1 MEINPYYN
9 GTAAILALVGKKLCN
24 DTWTPDCTKLI
35 VDYAKENQKEK
46 MPVKNYVNEF
56 IKKPRRGTGITVRF
70 DKCMRELRRVTKR
83 IMTSNKRIDNSRFV
97 TIRYY
102 SRMEHPIK
110 KENMSFPRFYDFY
123 KTPGWNVSDSVSC
136 GLWGG
141 EFHPYNP
148 MCFLTCYMTPCID
161 EAIRSMSQAEY
172 RQLYTTPY
180 YGCRGYIERSDFST
194 GRVNRLPIKSEFRY
208 GQFVHTI

>member
-9 GTAAILALVGKKLCN
+9 GTAAVIAHVGQKMCN
-24 DTWTPDCTKLI
+24 DNWTQDCTKLI
-35 VDYAKENQKEK
+35 VEHAKEMQKER
-46 MPVKNYVNEF
+46 MPVKNYINEVF
-56 IKKPRRGTGITVRF
+56 KKPRRGTGITVKF

-97 TIRYY
+97 TIRYFI
-102 SRMEHPIK
+102 RMFHPTNNQ
-110 KENMSFPRFYDFY
+110 EMRFSKLYDFY
-123 KTPGWNVSDSVSC
+123 KSPGWNVSDSVSC

-148 MCFLTCYMTPCID
+148 MCFLTCYMSTSID

-180 YGCRGYIERSDFST
+180 YGCRGYIDRPSFST
-194 GRVNRLPIKSEFRY
+194 GRVNTLPITRVFRY
-208 GQFVHTI
+208 GGLSTTI